1 MQLLI
6 TYLNN
11 IAPRPNH
18 I

>member
-6 TYLNN
+6 TYLIN